1 MNVSLITWP
10 GYGLWFIAQEKDPAR
25 GLNLNIQAGSVAG
38 ALVCS
43 REALAVD
50 PPSRALGASSSI
62 RAIHAETS
70 RA

>member
-25 GLNLNIQAGSVAG
+25 GLNLNIQAGSIAG

-50 PPSRALGASSSI
+50 PPSRG
-62 RAIHAETS
+62 
-70 RA
+70 